1 MAEGRAGRAEGNG
14 KEFDEEMRRL
24 GLILAAFLVPAL
36 LSACGEK
43 REEVTGPDPARGRRL
58 YLATCIVCHNAD
70 PGKPG
75 SQGPPIKG
83 SSVELLEAKV
93 LRKTYPPDYKPQ
105 RTTKAMP
112 TYPQLRKRIPDIA
125 AYLAQP

>member
-1 MAEGRAGRAEGNG
+1 
-14 KEFDEEMRRL
+14 MRRL
-24 GLILAAFLVPAL
+24 VLTVAVCLVLAL

-43 REEVTGPDPARGRRL
+43 VEEVTGPDPARGRRL
-58 YLATCIVCHNAD
+58 YIATCIVCHNIA
-70 PGKPG
+70 PSKPG

-105 RTTKAMP
+105 RTTSAMP
-112 TYPQLRKRIPDIA
+112 TYPQVRKRIPDIA
-125 AYLAQP
+125 AFLAQP